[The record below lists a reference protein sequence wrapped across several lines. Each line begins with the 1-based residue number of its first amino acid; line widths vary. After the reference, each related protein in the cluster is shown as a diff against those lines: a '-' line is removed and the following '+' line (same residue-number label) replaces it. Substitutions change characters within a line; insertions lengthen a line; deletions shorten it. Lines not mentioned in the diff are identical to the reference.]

1 MRAVLIFIFV
11 SSFAFFGYANAQQNT
26 ASSEQEI
33 EMRAHKIGEALRCVV
48 CQNQSIDESN
58 APLAADMRVMVR
70 ERLRSGDSNAQVID
84 YMRERYGDF
93 VLLKPPLQ
101 ANTIL
106 LWMAPF
112 FLMGAFLLWY
122 AVQAKRKKP
131 ALAPTPLNE
140 KEAQQFK
147 NLTQKLEDK
156 S

>member
-1 MRAVLIFIFV
+1 MRAVLVFILV
-11 SSFAFFGYANAQQNT
+11 SSFAFFGHANAQQNT
-26 ASSEQEI
+26 ATSEQEI

-70 ERLRSGDSNAQVID
+70 ERLRSGDSNVQVID

-101 ANTIL
+101 GNTIL

-112 FLMGAFLLWY
+112 FLMCAFLIWY

-131 ALAPTPLNE
+131 MPASTPLSE
-140 KEAQQFK
+140 EETRQFK
-147 NLTQKLEDK
+147 NLTQTLEDK

>member
-1 MRAVLIFIFV
+1 MRAVLIFILV
-11 SSFAFFGYANAQQNT
+11 SSFAFFGQAKAQQNT
-26 ASSEQEI
+26 ATSEQEI
-33 EMRAHKIGEALRCVV
+33 EMRAHKIGETLRCVV

-106 LWMAPF
+106 LWLAPF
-112 FLMGAFLLWY
+112 FLMGAFLIWY

-131 ALAPTPLNE
+131 ALIATPLSE
-140 KEAQQFK
+140 EEIQKFK
-147 NLTQKLEDK
+147 DLTKIQGGK